1 MQLTHLVYRK
11 ELIITEMGS
20 EFRFLCLGLF
30 PSHILTPVS
39 IKRQSLFSKTVEARH
54 LPQLETEHKKWRAKI
69 SDATFFSA

>member
-20 EFRFLCLGLF
+20 EFRFLCLSLF

-39 IKRQSLFSKTVEARH
+39 MKIQILFNKAVEAGH
-54 LPQLETEHKKWRAKI
+54 LPQLETGHKEWRAKI